1 MSLISAC
8 LNGWIAMT
16 YEEFFHDYMQ
26 SIYSSSEAQSNY
38 KEVQFTERVCDF
50 LVDQAIIEN
59 YAAVSYKKTTT
70 GIRVDAYDYSE
81 TGELTLIISDYR
93 LEPETLTTTDIE
105 RNFKRIIKFF
115 TKSLDHTF
123 HQGLDESD
131 QGFNI
136 AREIYTDSSD
146 IRKIKFILVSNA
158 QLSKRADTISNQTIE
173 NISCFFDVWDLGR
186 IQRLEE
192 SGKSREDMIVDF
204 SDFKSGGLPCLPAFT
219 GKNTYE
225 SYLLAIPGDQIAS
238 LYDDYGERLLEQ
250 NVRTFLQFRGKVN
263 KGMRNTIQNEP
274 EMFFAF
280 NNGITATAEEVT
292 TVTDEKL
299 VKIISIK
306 NLQIVNGGQTTAS
319 LFNSQQKN
327 KADLAEVYV
336 QVKLTVI
343 PTEKTEEIV
352 PKISEYA
359 NTQNKVSAADFFSNH
374 PYHLRI
380 ESISRR
386 IWIPSPDGGLRDTH
400 WYYERVRGQYAN
412 AQTNLTPTN
421 KKEFLLQNPRN
432 QMFTKTDL
440 AKFEGTMDMAP
451 HTVSLGAQKNFV
463 LFANNVAKGWE
474 KNEKQFNELYFKE
487 LIAKAILFR
496 FLDKT
501 LMKQPWYGGY
511 KANIV
516 TYTLAKFSHLIS
528 IMGKVIDFESI
539 WKSQA
544 LTVVTQKC
552 LYEIAELVNESIQ
565 DTPEGITNVT
575 EWCKKQACWE
585 KVKKTDYI
593 FSESLIAELVGKDEQ
608 KNKVNS
614 ARATQ
619 KIDNGIEAQAYVLE
633 KGDSYWK
640 EIFEWNKVESV
651 LTPKETSILLISC
664 QIPRK
669 LPTEKQALI
678 LLNIENKAIEEG
690 LHIT

>member
-1 MSLISAC
+1 M
-8 LNGWIAMT
+8 AMT
-16 YEEFFHDYMQ
+16 YEDFFHEYMQ
-26 SIYSSSEAQSNY
+26 SIYSSSEAQNNY
-38 KEVQFTERVCDF
+38 KEVEFTERVCDF

-59 YAAVSYKKTTT
+59 YAVVSYKKTTT
-70 GIRVDAYDYSE
+70 GVRVDAYDYSE
-81 TGELTLIISDYR
+81 SGELTLIISDYR
-93 LEPETLTTTDIE
+93 LQPETLTTTDIE
-105 RNFKRIIKFF
+105 KNFKRVIKFF
-115 TKSLDHTF
+115 TKSLNDTF
-123 HQGLDESD
+123 YQGLDESD
-131 QGFNI
+131 QGFNV
-136 AREIYTDSSD
+136 AREIYTNSSD

-158 QLSKRADTISNQTIE
+158 QLSKRADTVTSQIIE

-204 SDFKSGGLPCLPAFT
+204 SDFEYGGIPCLPAFT

-225 SYLLAIPGDQIAS
+225 SYLLAIPGDQIAN
-238 LYDDYGERLLEQ
+238 LYDEYGERLLEQ

-280 NNGITATAEEVT
+280 NNGITATAENVE
-292 TVTDEKL
+292 TVEDEKL
-299 VKIISIK
+299 VKITSIK

-327 KADLAEVYV
+327 KTDLAEVYV

-380 ESISRR
+380 ENISRR
-386 IWIPSPDGGLRDTH
+386 LWAPSPSGGLIETH
-400 WYYERVRGQYAN
+400 WYYERVRGQYSN
-412 AQTNLTPTN
+412 AQTNLTPSQ

-440 AKFEGTMDMAP
+440 AKFEGSWSMAP

-463 LFANNVAKGWE
+463 LFANNVARGWE

-487 LIAKAILFR
+487 LIAKAVLFR

-516 TYTLAKFSHLIS
+516 TYTLAKLAHLIDAL
-528 IMGKVIDFESI
+528 GKFIDFETI

-544 LTVVTQKC
+544 LTETTQRC
-552 LYEIAELVNESIQ
+552 LHEIAELVNESIQ
-565 DTPEGITNVT
+565 DTPVGITNVT
-575 EWCKKQACWE
+575 EWCKREGCWD
-585 KVKKTDYI
+585 KVKNIGYTLSD
-593 FSESLIAELVGKDEQ
+593 SLISELVGKDEQ
-608 KNKVNS
+608 ISKENTAK
-614 ARATQ
+614 ATQ
-619 KIDNGIEAQAYVLE
+619 KIDNGIEAQRYVLE
-633 KGDSYWK
+633 KGASYWGNVL
-640 EIFEWNKVESV
+640 EWGK
-651 LTPKETSILLISC
+651 TSKLLSSKDSGIL
-664 QIPRK
+664 QVAAMIPNRF
-669 LPTEKQALI
+669 PNEKQSLAI
-678 LLNIENKAIEEG
+678 IDIEQKMIEEG
-690 LHIT
+690 LHLIS

>member
-1 MSLISAC
+1 
-8 LNGWIAMT
+8 MT

-26 SIYSSSEAQSNY
+26 SIYSSSEAQNNY

-81 TGELTLIISDYR
+81 TGELTLIILDYR
-93 LEPETLTTTDIE
+93 LQPETLTTTDIE
-105 RNFKRIIKFF
+105 KNFKRVIKFF

-131 QGFNI
+131 QGFNV
-136 AREIYTDSSD
+136 AREIYTYSSD
-146 IRKIKFILVSNA
+146 FRKIKFILVSNA
-158 QLSKRADTISNQTIE
+158 QLSKRVDTVTSKSVE
-173 NISCFFDVWDLGR
+173 NIPCFFDVWDLGR
-186 IQRLEE
+186 IQQLEE

-204 SDFKSGGLPCLPAFT
+204 SDFESGGLPCLPAFT

-263 KGMRNTIQNEP
+263 KGMRNTINNEP

-280 NNGITATAEEVT
+280 NNGITATAEEVL

-299 VKIISIK
+299 VKITGIK

-327 KADLAEVYV
+327 RADLAEVYV

-343 PTEKTEEIV
+343 PPEKTEEIV

-380 ESISRR
+380 ENISRR
-386 IWIPSPDGGLRDTH
+386 LWAPSPDGGLRDTH

-412 AQTNLTPTN
+412 AQTNFTPTQ
-421 KKEFLLQNPRN
+421 KKKFLIQNPRK

-440 AKFEGTMDMAP
+440 AKFEGSWDMAP

-463 LFANNVAKGWE
+463 LFANNIAKGWE
-474 KNEKQFNELYFKE
+474 KNEKQYNELYFKE

-501 LMKQPWYGGY
+501 LMKQTWYGGY

-516 TYTLAKFSHLIS
+516 TYTLGRFSQLINEMNKF
-528 IMGKVIDFESI
+528 IDFESI

-544 LTVVTQKC
+544 LTVATQQC
-552 LYEIAELVNESIQ
+552 LHELAELVNETIQ

-575 EWCKKQACWE
+575 EWCKKEGCWD
-585 KVKKTDYI
+585 KVKKIDYTL
-593 FSESLIAELVGKDEQ
+593 SDSLISELIGKDEQ
-608 KNKVNS
+608 KNKEKS
-614 ARATQ
+614 ANATQ
-619 KIDNGIEAQAYVLE
+619 KIDNGIEAQQYVLE
-633 KGDSYWK
+633 KGASYWG
-640 EIFEWNKVESV
+640 EILEWGKTAN
-651 LTPKETSILLISC
+651 LLISKDHGVLKVAAM
-664 QIPRK
+664 IPNRF
-669 LPTEKQALI
+669 PNEKQSLAI
-678 LLNIENKAIEEG
+678 VDIENRMIEEG
-690 LHIT
+690 FFINNT